1 SSSARAADIAR
12 RRHGAEGHAAL
23 SASIHEV
30 FGNSLMQSALAGF
43 DVDGP
48 GQILQGAMSLG
59 AAGVVLSDSVGGV
72 LSNSTVQ
79 GFLGAGSAL
88 AVSAKRRAA
97 GDPEDGR
104 WGREAVKTVSTAVS
118 RGGQSL
124 PGPVAQKMG
133 AALGGVDFSGVRI
146 HTDAAAQRAAQA
158 IHAHAFTVGAH
169 VYFDSNN
176 YNPDSAEGQELLAHE
191 LTHVRQHIE
200 GRLPSS
206 SSGGDLDVS
215 SPYDSHEVEAVSTA
229 SQAVSYLRS
238 DAAEV
243 DAAPVEAS
251 APAVAAA
258 APAVAGLHRSAT
270 AGGVTRR
277 SDFIRQ
283 TVAQLGGTEV
293 QAGALYDGA
302 LADRDGLVRL
312 HALLAVAIDEAAEP
326 PASAAAILDGAALL
340 ARGGASVEATVA
352 GVRAV
357 SEGLGALL
365 PGGVDSA
372 EGLFRQLTTQHLS
385 DPADVIAQLSGG
397 TAMPGI
403 IERMMVAF
411 GHTAEATAPP
421 TPDARAS
428 RTDQLVARL
437 SQGLGLSQ
445 DAVDVRID
453 DEATATARG
462 LHTRG
467 VMHGDGEILLDA
479 ARYHP
484 ETTSGRALL
493 AHEVAH
499 AAQESLPAAS
509 ASRDPGA
516 LAEFEAH
523 RVADRF
529 ASGGSVGDVSVGL
542 PEGHVAAEGDI
553 SGSALSQ
560 LMAEYSA
567 LNTER
572 SGGVTAPE
580 AVELAP
586 PGSGATQNRGKKI
599 S

>member
-1 SSSARAADIAR
+1 MSEHEPSADAIDVPTRRLAVPVRDVAVDQASSSARAADIAR

-176 YNPDSAEGQELLAHE
+176 YNPDSTEGQELLAHE

-251 APAVAAA
+251 
-258 APAVAGLHRSAT
+258 
-270 AGGVTRR
+270 
-277 SDFIRQ
+277 
-283 TVAQLGGTEV
+283 
-293 QAGALYDGA
+293 
-302 LADRDGLVRL
+302 
-312 HALLAVAIDEAAEP
+312 
-326 PASAAAILDGAALL
+326 
-340 ARGGASVEATVA
+340 
-352 GVRAV
+352 
-357 SEGLGALL
+357 
-365 PGGVDSA
+365 
-372 EGLFRQLTTQHLS
+372 
-385 DPADVIAQLSGG
+385 
-397 TAMPGI
+397 
-403 IERMMVAF
+403 
-411 GHTAEATAPP
+411 APP